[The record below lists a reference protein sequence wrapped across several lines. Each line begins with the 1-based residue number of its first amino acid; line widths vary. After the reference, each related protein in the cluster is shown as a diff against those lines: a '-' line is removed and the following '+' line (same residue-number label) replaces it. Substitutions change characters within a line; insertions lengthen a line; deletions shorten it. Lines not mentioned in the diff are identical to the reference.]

1 MCLSREYA
9 SYVAKVVT
17 AQRFSCFENA
27 CASAGFPQ
35 KPVFD
40 PPRARRVDRRVAHV
54 FERQRLEATSY
65 PLGAQRVSAL
75 PWLNHRPWLDGS
87 LSV

>member
-1 MCLSREYA
+1 MWLKSLRHNGFRA
-9 SYVAKVVT
+9 SKTLVPVRDFHKNQFSTRPALDEST
-17 AQRFSCFENA
+17 AGS
-27 CASAGFPQ
+27 
-35 KPVFD
+35 
-40 PPRARRVDRRVAHV
+40 HM

>member
-1 MCLSREYA
+1 VRDFHKNQFSTRPALDES
-9 SYVAKVVT
+9 T
-17 AQRFSCFENA
+17 AGS
-27 CASAGFPQ
+27 
-35 KPVFD
+35 
-40 PPRARRVDRRVAHV
+40 HM

-87 LSV
+87 LSVWPPTMARPTVGSAKTMVLTLGPHW